1 MKFISSS
8 YDEETGKS
16 VVVLQHMGKK
26 FKGVAHVHPSDKE
39 IASSFAGCEYAE
51 IRAMIQALKY
61 ERRRM
66 KERADAAIEFVH
78 ACECYKGFIKDSKS
92 AKAVYRQLNRRIA
105 RVNELADEINDLYK
119 QLEQKQNKRQ
129 IIINAVKRYKT
140 KKTK

>member
-26 FKGVAHVHPSDKE
+26 FKGVAHVHPNDRE

>member
-1 MKFISSS
+1 
-8 YDEETGKS
+8 
-16 VVVLQHMGKK
+16 
-26 FKGVAHVHPSDKE
+26 
-39 IASSFAGCEYAE
+39 
-51 IRAMIQALKY
+51 
-61 ERRRM
+61 M
-66 KERADAAIEFVH
+66 KEKADAAIEFVH